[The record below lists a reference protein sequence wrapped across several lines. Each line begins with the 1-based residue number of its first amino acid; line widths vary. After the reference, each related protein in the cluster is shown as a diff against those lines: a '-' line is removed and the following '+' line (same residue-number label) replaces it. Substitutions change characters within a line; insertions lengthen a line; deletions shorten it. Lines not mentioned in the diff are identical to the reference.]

1 MIPFAYLFF
10 FSFKS
15 YTASFAPVDCSEIP
29 LSFNGFS
36 CVAHNIANAT
46 PTSKLHTARMFKTS
60 LACGRFLNFSTTRL
74 ACGFLSISCN
84 NTIVRP
90 NILGATSLLQPT
102 KYRSQIRTQYPHSWH
117 GLTLKSCDP
126 HVRKNEVMPVA
137 ARHSMPWSNAI
148 FKRRCQTV
156 ANGCQPRN
164 QGGFLRRSKLRSSD
178 NRLLIVYAGSRL
190 SGTSLDWSFD
200 RCQNCVYS
208 HQGTFPRKAV

>member
-1 MIPFAYLFF
+1 MIPFEYLVF

-60 LACGRFLNFSTTRL
+60 LAGGRFLDFSTTRL
-74 ACGFLSISCN
+74 ACGLLSISCN

-137 ARHSMPWSNAI
+137 GTACPDRMRFSKDGAKPW
-148 FKRRCQTV
+148 RTV
-156 ANGCQPRN
+156 VNPETKEVFCGDPNCDPVI
-164 QGGFLRRSKLRSSD
+164 
-178 NRLLIVYAGSRL
+178 IV
-190 SGTSLDWSFD
+190 
-200 RCQNCVYS
+200 C
-208 HQGTFPRKAV
+208 

>member
-1 MIPFAYLFF
+1 MFQLQIQKIERALQLDSQECSHHITSVKTQTTKCTGTDDTICVLGF

-74 ACGFLSISCN
+74 ACGLLSISCN

-137 ARHSMPWSNAI
+137 ARHSMP
-148 FKRRCQTV
+148 
-156 ANGCQPRN
+156 
-164 QGGFLRRSKLRSSD
+164 
-178 NRLLIVYAGSRL
+178 
-190 SGTSLDWSFD
+190 
-200 RCQNCVYS
+200 
-208 HQGTFPRKAV
+208 